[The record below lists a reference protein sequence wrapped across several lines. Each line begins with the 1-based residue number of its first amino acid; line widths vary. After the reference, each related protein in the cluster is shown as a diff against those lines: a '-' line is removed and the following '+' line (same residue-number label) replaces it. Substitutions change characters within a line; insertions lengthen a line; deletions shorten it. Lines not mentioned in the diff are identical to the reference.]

1 MGLSLGFFENHD
13 PPYPPAMAA
22 ARKRVMAANKAAHIG
37 FLESVRMDTI
47 EALFKEG
54 TNVTHGTSL
63 ELVNKG
69 RKLTDRQMPW

>member
-1 MGLSLGFFENHD
+1 
-13 PPYPPAMAA
+13 
-22 ARKRVMAANKAAHIG
+22 MAANRAALIG
-37 FLESVRMDTI
+37 FLETVRMDTI

-69 RKLTDRQMPW
+69 RKLTGRQMPW

>member
-1 MGLSLGFFENHD
+1 
-13 PPYPPAMAA
+13 MAA
-22 ARKRVMAANKAAHIG
+22 ARKRVMAANNAAHIG

-47 EALFKEG
+47 EASFKEG

-69 RKLTDRQMPW
+69 RKLTGREMPW